1 MQCLHIQIYS
11 TPTLLNVC
19 HACLPCICLTEIAH
33 SINLMHIIEK
43 QRGASHLHMM
53 PTSRIT
59 ATTHHSRRSAE
70 AEVDKGVP
78 GLAGPVS
85 TSMPSSET
93 NALGAGVYVC
103 VAFKAVLL
111 SPPMITCI
119 FHDYMCLQDDVM
131 YDGEKLRLQSTQV
144 EL

>member
-1 MQCLHIQIYS
+1 
-11 TPTLLNVC
+11 
-19 HACLPCICLTEIAH
+19 
-33 SINLMHIIEK
+33 
-43 QRGASHLHMM
+43 MM

-85 TSMPSSET
+85 TRVPSSDT
-93 NALGAGVYVC
+93 KALGAGVYVC

-111 SPPMITCI
+111 SPPTITCI
-119 FHDYMCLQDDVM
+119 SHEKVT
-131 YDGEKLRLQSTQV
+131 DGGNVHE
-144 EL
+144 

>member
-1 MQCLHIQIYS
+1 
-11 TPTLLNVC
+11 
-19 HACLPCICLTEIAH
+19 
-33 SINLMHIIEK
+33 
-43 QRGASHLHMM
+43 MM

-70 AEVDKGVP
+70 PELDKGVP

-85 TSMPSSET
+85 TRVPSSET

-119 FHDYMCLQDDVM
+119 SQDYMFPAM
-131 YDGEKLRLQSTQV
+131 YDGGELRLHRTQV
-144 EL
+144 ALSGK